1 MSVRLVH
8 GGLPS
13 DISPYQ
19 LKRFLKRA
27 RVSLGLSKGAIEYLV
42 FAIDNCQASDFAQG
56 RICAIWHSLE
66 RLAQTFGLSKRQVGR
81 IEAELVDAGLIR
93 RTYPER
99 KSRSGERIDGVI
111 KRAAGI
117 NLAPLIEQAEYVR
130 SLVSRQMQTDE
141 DHKRLRQH
149 IQGLFRQ
156 IRELGNADADEAATS
171 ILPRRRPT
179 ELTDIARMQ
188 EVAEALEAVL
198 SDFSMDCGRSEM
210 TVESDESVRLNTNK
224 EKKNKTRMAEKPMAE
239 RRLNTSPT
247 HARLLAGPQ
256 LAEYIDLYACGGR
269 PDWQVIIRA
278 AHDRAYELGVS
289 SRLWRTRCEQIGQ
302 AKTAL
307 CLIVADRN
315 SQRTGPF
322 GRNSAAAS
330 FAGLARQEAKRIAVL
345 DGLVGELTST
355 LIRSGGNQ

>member
-1 MSVRLVH
+1 MSVRLAH

-13 DISPYQ
+13 DITPYQ

-81 IEAELVDAGLIR
+81 IEAELVEAGLIL

-99 KSRSGERIDGVI
+99 KSRSGDRVDGVI

-117 NLAPLIEQAEYVR
+117 NLAPLIEQADYVR

-141 DHKRLRQH
+141 DHKRLREH
-149 IQGLFRQ
+149 LQGLFQQ
-156 IRELGNADADEAATS
+156 IRELGNPDADEAATL

-179 ELTDIARMQ
+179 ELTDIAKMQ

-198 SDFSMDCGRSEM
+198 SDFSTDCSQPKMSVG
-210 TVESDESVRLNTNK
+210 SDENVRLNTNN
-224 EKKNKTRMAEKPMAE
+224 EKKTKTPMAEKPLKE

-256 LAEYIDLYACGGR
+256 LAEYIDLYACGGP
-269 PDWQVIIRA
+269 PDWRA
-278 AHDRAYELGVS
+278 VTRGAYDRAYELGVS
-289 SRLWRTRCEQIGQ
+289 SRLWRERCVQLGE
-302 AKTAL
+302 ARTAL

-315 SQRTGPF
+315 SQRAGPF
-322 GRNSAAAS
+322 GRSNAAAS
-330 FAGLARQEAKRIAVL
+330 FTGLARKESQKTAVL
-345 DGLVGELTST
+345 DSLIGELTSA
-355 LIRSGGNQ
+355 LIRSGGTP